1 MANPKLT
8 VEIGADLTELGS
20 GINKAASTVEKGAKQ
35 MTAATGQV
43 DKSFDKLSKDVSN
56 SMSNVSS
63 STSKASNDVSK
74 SLAKVAQQT
83 NAMGGGLSKGA
94 NEASVALTNFGR
106 IAQDLPYG
114 MMGISNNLNPMIE
127 SFGRL
132 RKETGSTGGALKAMA
147 SGLTGAG
154 GLGIAVSAIS
164 AAMSFAAV
172 GMTFW
177 KSRTAEAKDTA
188 IGAAGAFGILN
199 KSLEGSDYSKAISS
213 VNELKIN
220 IGLAKEGFLNKD
232 DVLKTYN
239 KTLGK
244 TIGEVDNLD
253 AAEKNIVK
261 NGDAFIRMTLL
272 KASAQLALEE
282 SAKAA
287 FEAEKTRQKGLLGI
301 TRDGNGAQENLTIL
315 ERLNSA
321 FSQSS
326 KITDSLIKKATEREA
341 KAATDSANS
350 LLNIAEKFQ
359 KEAAQIA
366 EKNGFK
372 FFDDKSLK
380 EERDKIAE
388 IYKTLVA
395 ELKSNPLEFGAT
407 KIDIAE
413 NNIKSYQKAID
424 GLIKNG
430 FEPASKAV
438 QDLIDKQE
446 KIAKGFITPNLGP
459 ASSGVSAANTFTPIT
474 QLKDI
479 KFKLPVGLTEYEKLI
494 KSAEESNDRFIQ
506 SLNEVG
512 KAALS
517 SGIGDAFNSIGE
529 ALATGGNFIDAAGN
543 AILSVMANFLNQ
555 LGQMFIKEGI
565 AQIAFG
571 VAQNLILPGSGANRV
586 AGGVGMIAAGGL
598 ISIAGG
604 AAGARG
610 KGKSA
615 KDPVKPIRAFA
626 TGGYNLP
633 SGMALVGERGPEIV
647 NLPTGSDVY
656 NNNKTMGMLSRANND
671 SIVLQGDL
679 GISLETLYFRLK
691 KVEQNINR

>member
-20 GINKAASTVEKGAKQ
+20 GMNKAASTVEKGAKQ

-43 DKSFDKLSKDVSN
+43 DKSFDKLSKDVSK

-74 SLAKVAQQT
+74 SLARVAQQT
-83 NAMGGGLSKGA
+83 NAIGGGVSKGA

-147 SGLTGAG
+147 SGLMGAG

-164 AAMSFAAV
+164 AAMSFAAI
-172 GMTFW
+172 GMTYW
-177 KSRTAEAKDTA
+177 KSRTAEAK
-188 IGAAGAFGILN
+188 
-199 KSLEGSDYSKAISS
+199 E
-213 VNELKIN
+213 E
-220 IGLAKEGFLNKD
+220 AKEFADTLN
-232 DVLKTYN
+232 
-239 KTLGK
+239 
-244 TIGEVDNLD
+244 EV
-253 AAEKNIVK
+253 
-261 NGDAFIRMTLL
+261 
-272 KASAQLALEE
+272 ASAQLKGSQNAQQDLTNVRLLYKAYQDANRPLKERQEAYSQLQEKYPAYFANLKFEE
-282 SAKAA
+282 TAS
-287 FEAEKTRQKGLLGI
+287 
-301 TRDGNGAQENLTIL
+301 N
-315 ERLNSA
+315 
-321 FSQSS
+321 
-326 KITDSLIKKATEREA
+326 ATE
-341 KAATDSANS
+341 AAYNRLTTSILASAR
-350 LLNIAEKFQ
+350 AR
-359 KEAAQIA
+359 AAA
-366 EKNGFK
+366 
-372 FFDDKSLK
+372 
-380 EERDKIAE
+380 DKIAE
-388 IYKTLVA
+388 NASRQLEDEIKIINLQGQRAKLVELENKEISKRDLLLEKAKNAANIEIKERLTLEA
-395 ELKSNPLEFGAT
+395 YS
-407 KIDIAE
+407 
-413 NNIKSYQKAID
+413 
-424 GLIKNG
+424 
-430 FEPASKAV
+430 ASKA
-438 QDLIDKQE
+438 QIYKNQILDIDKQIFDLATDRSLLDKQNRRLE
-446 KIAKGFITPNLGP
+446 KLATDEIVKGNVDTKNSIEKVVKAKKELEKVNSNILAPAAGGDLVASANERLANRANPEAQLITTLRP
-459 ASSGVSAANTFTPIT
+459 
-474 QLKDI
+474 
-479 KFKLPVGLTEYEKLI
+479 PVGLTEYEKLL
-494 KSAEESNDRFIQ
+494 KRAEESNDRFIE

-615 KDPVKPIRAFA
+615 KDPVKPIRAFS

-656 NNNKTMGMLSRANND
+656 NNNKTMGMLRRANND

-691 KVEQNINR
+691 KVEQNVNR